1 MQIREIMS
9 PDVEV
14 TYPTCTLQAAADR
27 MKVLDIGSLPVCEG
41 DKVVGMI
48 TDRDIT
54 VRAISEGW
62 DPWTTQ
68 VREIMTPDAVCCHDN
83 EDVTSAAQLMRDRQI
98 RRVMVLDRRN
108 RLVGM
113 ISLGDLAVATADE
126 MLAGETLEKVSEP
139 A

>member
-1 MQIREIMS
+1 MQIKEIMS
-9 PDVEV
+9 SNVEV
-14 TYPTCTLQAAADR
+14 TYPNCTLQEAADR
-27 MKVLDIGSLPVCEG
+27 MKVLDVGALPVCDG
-41 DKVVGMI
+41 DRIVGMI

-62 DPWTTQ
+62 DPWTTA
-68 VREIMTPDAVCCHDN
+68 VREIMTPDAVCCYDN
-83 EDVTSAAQLMRDRQI
+83 QQVTEAAQLMRDRQV
-98 RRVMVLDRRN
+98 RRVMVLDRRQ

-113 ISLGDLAVATADE
+113 ISLGDVAVGTADD

>member
-9 PDVEV
+9 SEVEV

-83 EDVTSAAQLMRDRQI
+83 EEVTTAAQLMRDRQI

-113 ISLGDLAVATADE
+113 ISLGDLAVSTADD